1 MDPGKKE
8 LLKREGSQ
16 ELILEN
22 LDGQVCL
29 REPVVKTMLDPRFE
43 QADRRIRAKMLFE
56 KTTLIKPDGRCFEEL
71 KREVI
76 EEGRKIIE
84 MEMNLL
90 NMKRLKISE
99 ADQRNRPHRNDQ
111 ISQRWNNLCA
121 AGGKVW

>member
-43 QADRRIRAKMLFE
+43 VCGIFFADF
-56 KTTLIKPDGRCFEEL
+56 
-71 KREVI
+71 
-76 EEGRKIIE
+76 
-84 MEMNLL
+84 
-90 NMKRLKISE
+90 
-99 ADQRNRPHRNDQ
+99 
-111 ISQRWNNLCA
+111 
-121 AGGKVW
+121 